1 MRNVPH
7 TVARL
12 AIAAAVVP
20 AALLVP
26 VTAALADGSAPST
39 KAQIEH
45 AEQLAAPTSNK
56 AQIEHAE
63 QARATVHPVRPSDVT
78 PTRSTSPGPEV
89 WQLAASAAGGA
100 LATGVAMVAGRR
112 LADHPRP
119 LAS

>member
-1 MRNVPH
+1 MSNVPH
-7 TVARL
+7 TVVRL

-26 VTAALADGSAPST
+26 VTAALADSSVPST
-39 KAQIEH
+39 KAQVEH
-45 AEQLAAPTSNK
+45 GERLGASTPNK

-63 QARATVHPVRPSDVT
+63 QARTTVRPARPSHVAQSRT
-78 PTRSTSPGPEV
+78 TSSGPEV

-100 LATGVAMVAGRR
+100 LVTGVAMVAGRR
-112 LADHPRP
+112 LVDHPRP